1 MTNYN
6 FDPIEKEDRL
16 DQNIRERDVFNFYPS
31 DYHLLNTIYEYI
43 ILFEHI
49 LRAILLCVEA

>member
-1 MTNYN
+1 MANYN
-6 FDPIEKEDRL
+6 FDPIEKEDWL

-31 DYHLLNTIYEYI
+31 GCHLLNTIDVYI

-49 LRAILLCVEA
+49 LRAILVCVEA